1 MTKCPINVHENIKRL
16 DECIDKCNEKLKN
29 EKERY
34 ESLIKNEKDKYES
47 AVNTL
52 TEQINK
58 YKGCLMVFNGFAE
71 KGFINLADDT
81 GINETLT
88 ENERVRLKLLERV
101 YWSDIEKPTFP
112 FKSICS
118 RDREMLSKHMK
129 DTIKN
134 VNPVEPSGCTTIH
147 ENGDTIHKH
156 SNENGD
162 TNHKHS
168 NENDDKK
175 DPDADLSLED
185 LYKKYRTM

>member
-16 DECIDKCNEKLKN
+16 DECIDKCNEELKN
-29 EKERY
+29 EKE
-34 ESLIKNEKDKYES
+34 KYEN
-47 AVNTL
+47 AVKTIN
-52 TEQINK
+52 EQINK
-58 YKGCLMVFNGFAE
+58 YEGCLMVFKGFAE
-71 KGFINLADDT
+71 KGFINLADET
-81 GINETLT
+81 GIIETLT
-88 ENERVRLKLLERV
+88 ENERMRLKLLERL
-101 YWSDIEKPTFP
+101 YWSDIEKPAFP

-118 RDREMLSKHMK
+118 RDREALSRHMR

-134 VNPVEPSGCTTIH
+134 VNPVEPSGCTTIP

-156 SNENGD
+156 DNENGD
-162 TNHKHS
+162 TIHKHDNENGDTIHKHD